1 MVCREARLKAALS
14 IDILTQQH
22 ILVCLMYAWHYDT
35 DTSCCSYCS
44 VQCHIHHYGTP
55 YRQMTSI
62 YADPRP
68 NSFCRAMSTMKEC
81 PSQVTIQTYRSVEF
95 RGQNNAHKDQSL
107 FLGGGAW
114 RPALVRCLRTL
125 PQPRS
130 LSSDII
136 RVQVDEQTHTHNAL
150 TMAWF
155 VNHVRKHDRKHDSKR
170 TRLFEDGD
178 IRI

>member
-1 MVCREARLKAALS
+1 MVCREARFKAALS

-35 DTSCCSYCS
+35 DTSYCSYWLGS
-44 VQCHIHHYGTP
+44 MPYSSLW

-62 YADPRP
+62 YADPQP
-68 NSFCRAMSTMKEC
+68 LSFGRAMSTMKNC
-81 PSQVTIQTYRSVEF
+81 LSQTTIQPYCSVEF
-95 RGQNNAHKDQSL
+95 WGQNNAHKDQSL

-130 LSSDII
+130 LSSDIT
-136 RVQVDEQTHTHNAL
+136 RDQVDEQTHTHNAL

-155 VNHVRKHDRKHDSKR
+155 VNHVRKLDRKHDSKR